1 MIHRRSGW
9 APCHSASHVK
19 VKVIDPTTRHLLAR
33 GEKRELCTRSYSV
46 MLGYWGEPA
55 LTVQSIDATG
65 WMDTGDLATMDQDG

>member
-1 MIHRRSGW
+1 
-9 APCHSASHVK
+9 
-19 VKVIDPTTRHLLAR
+19 
-33 GEKRELCTRSYSV
+33 